1 MNPTS
6 VIKSGV
12 KSWKTTVAGA
22 VAALGVYFK
31 SQTDMAIVGDVLI
44 AVGTFLTGLF
54 ARDSDKSSE
63 DVGAK

>member
-1 MNPTS
+1 
-6 VIKSGV
+6 
-12 KSWKTTVAGA
+12 VAGA